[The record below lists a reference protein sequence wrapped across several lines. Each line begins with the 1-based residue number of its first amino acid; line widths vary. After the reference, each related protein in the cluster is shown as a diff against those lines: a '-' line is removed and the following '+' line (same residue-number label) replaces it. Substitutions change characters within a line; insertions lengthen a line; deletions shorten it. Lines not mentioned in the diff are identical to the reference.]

1 MSLQKVR
8 LVKIG
13 FQTEMNMDED
23 QKQGDLLSDVTD
35 ISMVRFLLED
45 LHNDLLGKVQRF
57 HYLNDLGD
65 QHGRRTM
72 LFGGPTTHN
81 AWVEARSSFVHGNYV
96 ATVLLCQSLIENLLA
111 AFLHGG
117 LMNELPDKIKFDETL
132 RRCRTAEILDDQD
145 MNDLKELAALRNPLS
160 HFRNVDDD
168 RNLDRR
174 SIATGRYTS
183 DILSRDAWFAITLAS
198 RMMGKPPFR
207 LDDVPATFHDG

>member
-1 MSLQKVR
+1 M
-8 LVKIG
+8 I
-13 FQTEMNMDED
+13 MDED
-23 QKQGDLLSDVTD
+23 KAQGDLLSEVTD

-57 HYLNDLGD
+57 HYLNDLGERN
-65 QHGRRTM
+65 GRRTM

-117 LMNELPDKIKFDETL
+117 LLNELPNKIKFDETL
-132 RRCRTAEILDDQD
+132 RRCRAEGVLDDD
-145 MNDLKELAALRNPLS
+145 DVTNLKELAALRNPLT

-174 SIATGRYTS
+174 SIATGRFTS
-183 DILSRDAWFAITLAS
+183 DILSKDAWFAITLAS

-207 LDDVPATFHDG
+207 LDDNPTTLSSQA